1 MPEED
6 NCPICGEE
14 LIGYKKF
21 CGECGSQVEPEEDAG
36 EESGSDSEFDEAMNK
51 ATAAMKSK
59 DLKASLVALDEA
71 IKAKPDSAKAWNN
84 KAVVL
89 AKLGESENAIKSFDR
104 ALEISPTVVNLWVGK
119 GTMLLKNQRP
129 GEAKECFEKALELDP
144 NNKVAQEKLAKCQ

>member
-21 CGECGSQVEPEEDAG
+21 CGECGSQVEQEEEQAAPETDA
-36 EESGSDSEFDEAMNK
+36 DFDEAMNK

-59 DLKASLVALDEA
+59 DLKASLEALDEA
-71 IKAKPDSAKAWNN
+71 IQAKPDSAKAWNN

-89 AKLGESENAIKSFDR
+89 AKLGDSENAIKAFDR
-104 ALEISPTVVNLWVGK
+104 ALEISPTVVNLWIGK
-119 GTMLLKNQRP
+119 GTMLLKSKRP
-129 GEAKECFEKALELDP
+129 DEAKECFEKALELEP
-144 NNKVAQEKLAKCQ
+144 ENKVAKDKIAKCQ

>member
-6 NCPICGEE
+6 NCPHCGEE

-21 CGECGSQVEPEEDAG
+21 CGECGSQVEQEAEEAKPEPEGD
-36 EESGSDSEFDEAMNK
+36 FDEAMNK

-59 DLKASLVALDEA
+59 DLRASLVALDEA
-71 IKAKPDSAKAWNN
+71 IKVKPDSAKAWNN

-89 AKLGESENAIKSFDR
+89 AKLGDSDNAIKSFDR

-119 GTMLLKNQRP
+119 GTMLLKSQRP
-129 GEAKECFEKALELDP
+129 EEAKVCFEKALELDP
-144 NNKVAQEKLAKCQ
+144 DNKVAKGKLAQCQ